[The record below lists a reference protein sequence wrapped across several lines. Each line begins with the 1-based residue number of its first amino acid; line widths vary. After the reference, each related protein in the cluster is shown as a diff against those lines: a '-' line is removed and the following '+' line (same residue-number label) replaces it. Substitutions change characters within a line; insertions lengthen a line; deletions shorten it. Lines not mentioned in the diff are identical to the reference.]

1 MASSRSLSDSSLDE
15 QDDPGHSHE
24 LGGNSNFAFQ
34 SQQMTA
40 NFDGDAEL
48 SVQPHSEFS
57 LPGIASI
64 QAGLPQLPPSR
75 PLRSPSELLAASFS
89 ASQQHHHTHNLY
101 MKNPLVVHQS
111 PLSSSHLN
119 PTPYSL
125 PFSYNPQQQPISSV
139 VYSPISQPPTVM
151 NLLRCPFVECEKKA
165 WFRGFALKEDYDFHL
180 SLHRCQWTVISQD
193 GAKFASCRFIPSS
206 TDEAVSHLEKHIEND
221 QLPQIRAADN
231 TSQVPGEARRTMY
244 FCPIQTCSSDSYC
257 RKGSTN
263 KAHLL
268 QHIRKHLG
276 L

>member
-1 MASSRSLSDSSLDE
+1 MATLNCLSNHIRNLVC
-15 QDDPGHSHE
+15 
-24 LGGNSNFAFQ
+24 L
-34 SQQMTA
+34 
-40 NFDGDAEL
+40 
-48 SVQPHSEFS
+48 
-57 LPGIASI
+57 
-64 QAGLPQLPPSR
+64 
-75 PLRSPSELLAASFS
+75 ELLPYK
-89 ASQQHHHTHNLY
+89 QGCRNCLRVVLY
-101 MKNPLVVHQS
+101 VRHQNYSLLHFPLVSNIKNPLVVHQS